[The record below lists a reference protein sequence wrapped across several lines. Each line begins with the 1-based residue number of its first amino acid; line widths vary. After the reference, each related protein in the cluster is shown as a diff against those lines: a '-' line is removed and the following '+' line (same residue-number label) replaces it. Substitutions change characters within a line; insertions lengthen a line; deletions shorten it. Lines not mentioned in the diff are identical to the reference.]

1 MPPLHTLQR
10 PVMSTQRRIGMVT
23 LRGYLGVAFLMVV
36 VKIVGVGIHGT
47 GGDRVRVLGGLVDS
61 DVA

>member
-1 MPPLHTLQR
+1 
-10 PVMSTQRRIGMVT
+10 MVT
-23 LRGYLGVAFLMVV
+23 VRGYLGVAFLMVV

>member
-36 VKIVGVGIHGT
+36 VKIVEVGVHGAR
-47 GGDRVRVLGGLVDS
+47 G
-61 DVA
+61 